1 MSRLNSVL
9 ISLFINETGKVA
21 TYHKEGAVYH
31 TLDYVNWLEDRVAG
45 PAESAQKAPNNARD
59 EICSDDICE
68 YCEGCS
74 TMPSCKDY
82 SEFKGRKLSP
92 VA

>member
-1 MSRLNSVL
+1 MPIFGDDNAKTDLSGLAIGS
-9 ISLFINETGKVA
+9 TGQVVA
-21 TYHKEGAVYH
+21 
-31 TLDYVNWLEDRVAG
+31 
-45 PAESAQKAPNNARD
+45 AEEQGGCANTSTNNARD